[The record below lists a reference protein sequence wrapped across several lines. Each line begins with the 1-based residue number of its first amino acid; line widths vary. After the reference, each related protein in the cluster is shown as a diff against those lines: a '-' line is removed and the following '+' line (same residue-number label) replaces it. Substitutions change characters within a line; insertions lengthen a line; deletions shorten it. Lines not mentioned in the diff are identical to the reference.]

1 MAKKKRHCGK
11 KKGRVGRETRGDAGW
26 RKEEKKL
33 WKEKREN
40 FDIES
45 VFYVVMMLYDEH
57 IVQVSIIL

>member
-1 MAKKKRHCGK
+1 M
-11 KKGRVGRETRGDAGW
+11 GDAGW
-26 RKEEKKL
+26 GKEEKKL

>member
-1 MAKKKRHCGK
+1 M
-11 KKGRVGRETRGDAGW
+11 GRETRGDAGW
-26 RKEEKKL
+26 GKEEKKL